1 MRNRGRSDASSS
13 NACLLIVM
21 SCDTFTA
28 ESFGSP
34 DKACDLMEDNPAR
47 AFLEAVVG
55 ESLHC
60 FHGR

>member
-1 MRNRGRSDASSS
+1 
-13 NACLLIVM
+13 M

-34 DKACDLMEDNPAR
+34 DKEYDLMDDNPAR
-47 AFLEAVVG
+47 AFLEAVVDG
-55 ESLHC
+55 SLHC

>member
-1 MRNRGRSDASSS
+1 MN
-13 NACLLIVM
+13 
-21 SCDTFTA
+21 CDMFTA